1 MYIAKII
8 TNMRNVDTIDLV
20 EITNRVDGIDES
32 VPTLI
37 VGKELAESICGKE
50 NIHVLDK
57 KIKKNLF
64 WTFARLEKRSEYEL
78 DIEKFNSF
86 VINKLMSMVKYT
98 FFNMYYEP
106 LSRIKRLISFV
117 ANDEEKHFYMTK
129 NHIYIYYNGNVFGI
143 SLDQI
148 RYVGINDKKITALI
162 KRGRNNKLFF
172 NDDFIGYRLRGMLGN
187 NSIIVPYLHF
197 LMVK

>member
-1 MYIAKII
+1 M
-8 TNMRNVDTIDLV
+8 
-20 EITNRVDGIDES
+20 
-32 VPTLI
+32 
-37 VGKELAESICGKE
+37 
-50 NIHVLDK
+50 
-57 KIKKNLF
+57 
-64 WTFARLEKRSEYEL
+64 
-78 DIEKFNSF
+78 
-86 VINKLMSMVKYT
+86 
-98 FFNMYYEP
+98 
-106 LSRIKRLISFV
+106 
-117 ANDEEKHFYMTK
+117 
-129 NHIYIYYNGNVFGI
+129 FGI